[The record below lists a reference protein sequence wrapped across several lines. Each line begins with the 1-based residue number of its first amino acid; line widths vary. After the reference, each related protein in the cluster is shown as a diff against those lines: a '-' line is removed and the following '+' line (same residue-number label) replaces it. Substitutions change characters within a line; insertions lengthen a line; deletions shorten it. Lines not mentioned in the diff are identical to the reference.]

1 QADNIFTPQQEDFR
15 LFMNMPLS
23 LAGMITNVINIIVFL
38 DSEMRT
44 QLVNHFL
51 LALSISDFLLLLFNF
66 FFNIFPVIATMSTS
80 VALQDSYPLILW
92 YAYPLAL
99 ITQTC
104 GVYFTVLVSVHR
116 YLGVCHPFR
125 AKRWVSSQPVRIAI
139 AFSILFSVALNVPTW
154 MELDVAR
161 CYSHQWKQSL
171 RTITLTALKASRLY
185 LLIAKAIIYTIVM
198 FLIPFTV
205 LIVVNI
211 RIIAALKQSTH
222 LRTMHSS
229 ARMENRSKML
239 QNFQL
244 LKASKYSD
252 VFSKF
257 SRLSNVTPGMK
268 PSPANLKGG
277 LRDRSVTFMLLA
289 IVLIFLICNVIP
301 FLNNCVEAYRIYT
314 SSEDVEDTVGSDDRE
329 PQAWF
334 DISVELGNI
343 LISLNSSSSLFVYL
357 FFSSKYRSII
367 KQWLG
372 LQRRTR
378 VNGVALTTAVAAQ
391 KALELGMVPEEAER
405 RERRRSN
412 FGVGR
417 GGGRGGG
424 LGGGFVSRPRLA
436 STGSRKV
443 QMQLM
448 ITSRTSSQPESIDE
462 AVEDEFL
469 EMESKE

>member
-1 QADNIFTPQQEDFR
+1 GRPGHTSHTTTRLSTMTSPPLLNCSADNIFTAQQEDFR

-38 DSEMRT
+38 DAEMRT

-125 AKRWVSSQPVRIAI
+125 AKRWVSSQPVRLAI
-139 AFSILFSVALNVPTW
+139 AFSILFSIALNIPTW
-154 MELDVAR
+154 MELEIAR
-161 CYSHQWKQSL
+161 CHSHQWNQQL

-185 LLIAKAIIYTIVM
+185 LLIAKVIIYTIVM
-198 FLIPFTV
+198 FLVPFTV

-211 RIIAALKQSTH
+211 RIIIALKQSTH
-222 LRTMHSS
+222 LRSMHSS
-229 ARMENRSKML
+229 ARVENRSRIL

-257 SRLSNVTPGMK
+257 SKLSNVSPGMK
-268 PSPANLKGG
+268 PTPSSLKGG

-301 FLNNCVEAYRIYT
+301 FLNNCVEAWRIYT
-314 SSEDVEDTVGSDDRE
+314 SSEDGEENEELDRE

-391 KALELGMVPEEAER
+391 KALELGMFPEEAER
-405 RERRRSN
+405 RERRRSA
-412 FGVGR
+412 FGMARGGCGKGR
-417 GGGRGGG
+417 GVIG
-424 LGGGFVSRPRLA
+424 RPRLA
-436 STGSRKV
+436 STGARKN

-448 ITSRTSSQPESIDE
+448 ITSR
-462 AVEDEFL
+462 
-469 EMESKE
+469 